1 MPKSRISDP
10 FYELLVVKAS
20 KVKFMGHR
28 TPPACAEINLTL
40 ECSAYLVHK
49 NTSRKE
55 KLQVEMKIL
64 LIEDDPSIFEMIQ
77 TRFAQWSLQVV
88 GPKDFQKVMDDFI
101 EQKPQLVLID
111 IQLPAYDGFHWC
123 REIRHIS
130 KVPILF
136 LSSRDHPMDMVM
148 AMQMGADDFVQ
159 KPFHMEVL
167 LAKVQAI
174 LRRTYDYIEESM
186 DVTRFNG
193 AVIDYARCE
202 IMYEGNL
209 ASLTKNELFIL
220 RILVE
225 KADQIV
231 SRDDLMRKLWDDERF
246 VNDNTLSVNVNRLRT
261 KLEDIGLQ
269 EAILTKKGLGYMAV
283 TQGT

>member
-1 MPKSRISDP
+1 
-10 FYELLVVKAS
+10 
-20 KVKFMGHR
+20 
-28 TPPACAEINLTL
+28 
-40 ECSAYLVHK
+40 
-49 NTSRKE
+49 
-55 KLQVEMKIL
+55 MKIL

-77 TRFAQWSLQVV
+77 TRFAQWTLQVI
-88 GPKDFQKVMDDFI
+88 GPKDFRKVMDDFI
-101 EQKPQLVLID
+101 EEKPQLVLID

-159 KPFHMEVL
+159 KPFNMDVL

-174 LRRTYDYIEESM
+174 LRRTYDYVEESM

-193 AVIDYARCE
+193 TVIDYARSE
-202 IMYEGNL
+202 IMYEGQL
-209 ASLTKNELFIL
+209 VSLTKNELFIL

-225 KADQIV
+225 KSDQIV

-246 VNDNTLSVNVNRLRT
+246 VNDNTLSVNVNRLRA

-269 EAILTKKGLGYMAV
+269 DVILTKKGLGYMAV

>member
-1 MPKSRISDP
+1 
-10 FYELLVVKAS
+10 
-20 KVKFMGHR
+20 
-28 TPPACAEINLTL
+28 
-40 ECSAYLVHK
+40 
-49 NTSRKE
+49 
-55 KLQVEMKIL
+55 
-64 LIEDDPSIFEMIQ
+64 
-77 TRFAQWSLQVV
+77 
-88 GPKDFQKVMDDFI
+88 
-101 EQKPQLVLID
+101 
-111 IQLPAYDGFHWC
+111 
-123 REIRHIS
+123 
-130 KVPILF
+130 
-136 LSSRDHPMDMVM
+136 
-148 AMQMGADDFVQ
+148 MQMGADDFVQ

-193 AVIDYARCE
+193 AVIDYARSE